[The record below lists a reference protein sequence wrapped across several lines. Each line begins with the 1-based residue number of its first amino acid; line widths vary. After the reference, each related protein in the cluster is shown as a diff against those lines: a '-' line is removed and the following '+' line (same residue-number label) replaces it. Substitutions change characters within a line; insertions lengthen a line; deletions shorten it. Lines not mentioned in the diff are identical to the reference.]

1 MQSTAADCWRAES
14 AKRRDNAEVSDGR
27 CFHIATDVDKV
38 TALAPSC
45 RRLNKHLLPTYEGRV
60 HLPARNEPLKTRT
73 VAAAWLR
80 PGRNGT
86 LILYRWFQILDVHL
100 KLRVDS
106 PLLSRQYQSLQV
118 CQCGQIGLPRINS
131 HGVEVNKCGAAH
143 RQHGSMQLRYHDDPL
158 FMWARGRCERMSHSS
173 CTVAEAWHRK
183 CQKISAV
190 LGPCK
195 ALNLLGGLSR
205 NVHASP
211 EVWRCEPRRFG
222 NSPDDSWA
230 VCCSPPSGIPV
241 LATPHNDTIAQ
252 SHQQRTTLEIGNR
265 LG

>member
-1 MQSTAADCWRAES
+1 MSAAEQAFVAHVRRPRPSARSQRA
-14 AKRRDNAEVSDGR
+14 AQNKDGR
-27 CFHIATDVDKV
+27 
-38 TALAPSC
+38 S
-45 RRLNKHLLPTYEGRV
+45 R
-60 HLPARNEPLKTRT
+60 
-73 VAAAWLR
+73 VAAPRQEWD
-80 PGRNGT
+80 T
-86 LILYRWFQILDVHL
+86 DIDRWFQILDVHL